1 MEVSETDNINND
13 TKLTLEEKNLLA
25 DATNPNIK
33 VPYSPKMISNDYSD
47 FDPKRM
53 SSGNRRN
60 NEKEFLPKR
69 LIYVMKNRVYHDP
82 RLAQICAMI
91 LLLWLLIAL
100 LISGIL
106 MYRYFIYKPTYCGWY
121 STDFISNGLPA
132 HLEQNM
138 EIDSDGLYEKIQVP
152 QFGLNR
158 KTIYIHD
165 FRKNVTAIVDV
176 LEQRCFLKPLDHNI
190 IPMPKVF
197 IDLINQLQEAF
208 PDNEKHYPRVVK
220 ETYRVGP
227 RISVE
232 NLLKLDSVMIT
243 RHCLSKDVFHLQ
255 RISRSSEQL
264 YYFRRKKRG
273 SPNSEILRFSEYQ
286 GNNVIQD
293 EIVF

>member
-1 MEVSETDNINND
+1 MQVNEKDNTNND

-25 DATNPNIK
+25 DETNPNINL
-33 VPYSPKMISNDYSD
+33 PYSPNMISNDYSN
-47 FDPKRM
+47 FDPKKA
-53 SSGNRRN
+53 SSGNRRY
-60 NEKEFLPKR
+60 NEKEFLPKKI
-69 LIYVMKNRVYHDP
+69 IYVMKERVYRDP
-82 RLAQICAMI
+82 RVAQICAMI
-91 LLLWLLIAL
+91 ILLWLLIAL

-121 STDFISNGLPA
+121 SADFISNGIPA

-152 QFGLNR
+152 PFGLNR

-165 FRKNVTAIVDV
+165 FRKNITAIVDV
-176 LEQRCFLKPLDHNI
+176 LEQRCFLKQLDHNI

-208 PDNEKHYPRVVK
+208 PDKEKHYPRVVK

-243 RHCLSKDVFHLQ
+243 RHCLSKDVFHLK

-264 YYFRRKKRG
+264 YYFKRKRRG
-273 SPNSEILRFSEYQ
+273 ISNPQVFQFSEYQ
-286 GNNVIQD
+286 GNNIIQD
-293 EIVF
+293 EIIF